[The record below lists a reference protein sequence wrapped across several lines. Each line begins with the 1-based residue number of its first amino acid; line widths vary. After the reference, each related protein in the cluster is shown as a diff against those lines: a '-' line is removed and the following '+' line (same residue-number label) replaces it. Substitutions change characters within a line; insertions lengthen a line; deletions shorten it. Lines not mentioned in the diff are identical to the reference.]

1 MKIKT
6 TMEYHFTF
14 TRMAIIFLKRQNVL
28 LKIGTSNSGR
38 TLSLKY
44 NEIKGD
50 FVCLLSLHSNSPAS
64 LSLRTQQVSF
74 RMVDAVVAPPSHSSG
89 LKHSLHQLSGV
100 SAAEGSQVH
109 PPSLR
114 ITLD

>member
-1 MKIKT
+1 M
-6 TMEYHFTF
+6 
-14 TRMAIIFLKRQNVL
+14 
-28 LKIGTSNSGR
+28 LKIGTSISGR

-50 FVCLLSLHSNSPAS
+50 FICVLSLHSDSPAS

-74 RMVDAVVAPPSHSSG
+74 RMVDAVVG